1 MKKIVLI
8 ASLFLLGQASFAQ
21 DMNKAAETAIT
32 RTALM
37 TEQLA
42 LDAQQQENVK
52 NLLTGIEMKLEAV
65 RNEPS
70 FTPEQRAEQIQMNKE
85 AETHMLG
92 NILTEEQMEK
102 HKILTKRSATQ
113 MKESNLKVTN

>member
-8 ASLFLLGQASFAQ
+8 ASMFLLGQASFAQ
-21 DMNKAAETAIT
+21 DMNKATEIAAN
-32 RTALM
+32 RTVLM

-52 NLLTGIEMKLEAV
+52 NLLTGIEMKLEAA

-70 FTPEQRAEQIQMNKE
+70 FTPEQRAEQIQMNKD
-85 AETHMLG
+85 AEIQMLG
-92 NILTEEQMEK
+92 NILTVEQMEK
-102 HKILTKRSATQ
+102 YKIVTKRSATK
-113 MKESNLKVTN
+113 MKESNLKVKN